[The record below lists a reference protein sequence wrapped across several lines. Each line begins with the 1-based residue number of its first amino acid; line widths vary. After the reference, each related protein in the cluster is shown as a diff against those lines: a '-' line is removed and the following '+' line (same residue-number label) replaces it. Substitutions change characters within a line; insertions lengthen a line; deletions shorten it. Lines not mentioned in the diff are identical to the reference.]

1 MLRGLNFRAA
11 PKEQPQEAVTPLDDA
26 DDDSTSFADIKD
38 PDDYRAIF
46 QPKHKIGEK
55 AQVGE
60 ISLRETK
67 RQLVVVKR

>member
-1 MLRGLNFRAA
+1 MLLYLLYCLFALNFRAA
-11 PKEQPQEAVTPLDDA
+11 PKEQPQEAVTPSDDA

-55 AQVGE
+55 TRGDQD
-60 ISLRETK
+60 SST
-67 RQLVVVKR
+67 